1 MFQSE
6 NPSSPCPSTKGKL
19 SGRVWWG
26 FFSTNWTHISE
37 TTFGPHML
45 LVFVPV
51 VASQLRNWRTPSC
64 FFLLNICFICPGC
77 DYRFREKVETAC
89 LCPVIVNIKVS
100 WGTWL
105 MERSHFATYP
115 SLKVT
120 IPWSTQCWEYQ
131 LGCGVKKNRRGIPPS
146 SSAQEY
152 FPLFPGGFLINLE
165 ENRY

>member
-1 MFQSE
+1 MAE
-6 NPSSPCPSTKGKL
+6 
-19 SGRVWWG
+19 RVLLCLLPIQLLG
-26 FFSTNWTHISE
+26 SHIVWVVVLIIIVTEDNSHKKAKDLVEIFIKELNTSE

-105 MERSHFATYP
+105 IERSHFATYP

-120 IPWSTQCWEYQ
+120 IPWSTQFYRKM
-131 LGCGVKKNRRGIPPS
+131 LGVSI
-146 SSAQEY
+146 E
-152 FPLFPGGFLINLE
+152 
-165 ENRY
+165 